1 MGADFIGIVD
11 AIANKENRAA
21 GDYIENGLLMCGSCH
36 APKQKIQKL
45 PKPNGGYEDRVVPIT
60 CLCERKEEDT
70 LREQDEK
77 SQRIVMVRELQDKYN
92 VSDSF
97 YRKLTFDQDDR
108 HDAEK
113 SDICRNYVDRWNEVE
128 ADNLGAIFYGSVG
141 TGKSFFAC
149 CIANALLENGVPTAV
164 TNFPRLLNILQSTKE
179 RQEFIDHLGTY
190 HLLVI
195 DDLGT
200 ERDSSF
206 AAEQIY
212 GIIDSRARSGL
223 PLIVTTNLT
232 LDALQNPPT
241 MQLKRIYDR
250 ILEMCPIVIKM
261 SGESR
266 RAGNAER
273 RKQKARE
280 ILLGKK
286 SGGD

>member
-1 MGADFIGIVD
+1 MTNVIERLASMD
-11 AIANKENRAA
+11 NQKP
-21 GDYIENGLLMCGSCH
+21 GDYKKDGLLMCGCCH

-45 PKPNGGYEDRVVPIT
+45 PKPKGGYEDRVVPIT
-60 CLCERKEEDT
+60 CMCERKEADT

-77 SQRIVMVRELQDKYN
+77 AKKIVMVRELQDEHGL
-92 VSDSF
+92 SDSF

-113 SDICRNYVDRWNEVE
+113 SDICRNYVARWDEVK
-128 ADNLGAIFYGSVG
+128 ADSLGVLLYGPVG
-141 TGKSFFAC
+141 TGKSFYAC

-164 TNFPRLLNILQSTKE
+164 TNFPRLLNILQSTKD
-179 RQEFIDHLGTY
+179 RQRFIDHLATY
-190 HLLVI
+190 QLLVI

-200 ERDSSF
+200 ERDSPF
-206 AAEQIY
+206 AAEQVY
-212 GIIDSRARSGL
+212 NVIDSRARSGL

-232 LDALQNPPT
+232 LDEMQNPPT

-250 ILEMCPIVIKM
+250 ISEMCPIVIKM
-261 SGESR
+261 NGESR

-280 ILLGKK
+280 ILLGAK
-286 SGGD
+286 SGGA